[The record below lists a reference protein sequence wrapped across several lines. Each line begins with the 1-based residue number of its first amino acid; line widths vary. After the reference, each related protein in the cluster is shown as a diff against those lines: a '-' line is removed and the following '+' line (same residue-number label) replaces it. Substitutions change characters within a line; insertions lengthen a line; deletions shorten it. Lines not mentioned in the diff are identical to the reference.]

1 MTVTIKSLKDGQ
13 LPDAKATLYTVPAA
27 TQTVINRIRLVNTN
41 STAETIN
48 LYFKASGGTSRR
60 IIPEDYSLAAK
71 ALFVMDDVL
80 TMEVADVVEGDTTTA
95 SQVDY
100 VISGAENS

>member
-1 MTVTIKSLKDGQ
+1 M
-13 LPDAKATLYTVPAA
+13 
-27 TQTVINRIRLVNTN
+27 NTN
-41 STAETIN
+41 STAETVN

-60 IIPEDYSLAAK
+60 IIPKDYSLVASAE
-71 ALFVMDDVL
+71 LIMDDVL
-80 TMEVADVVEGDTTTA
+80 TMEAADEVEGDTTTA

>member
-13 LPDAKATLYTVPAA
+13 LPSSKTTLYTVPAA

-80 TMEVADVVEGDTTTA
+80 TMEVSDVVEGDTTTV
-95 SQVDY
+95 SKVDY

>member
-1 MTVTIKSLKDGQ
+1 M
-13 LPDAKATLYTVPAA
+13 
-27 TQTVINRIRLVNTN
+27 NTN
-41 STAETIN
+41 STAETVN

-71 ALFVMDDVL
+71 ALLVMDDVL
-80 TMEVADVVEGDTTTA
+80 TLEVADVIEGDRTTA
-95 SQVDY
+95 LKCDY

>member
-13 LPDAKATLYTVPAA
+13 LPSSKTTLYTAPAA

-41 STAETIN
+41 STAETVN

-80 TMEVADVVEGDTTTA
+80 TMEVSDVIEGSTTTIDK
-95 SQVDY
+95 VDY

>member
-13 LPDAKATLYTVPAA
+13 LPDAKATLYTVPAS
-27 TQTVINRIRLVNTN
+27 TQTVVNRIRLVNTN
-41 STAETIN
+41 STAETVN

-60 IIPEDYSLAAK
+60 IIPKDYSLAAS
-71 ALFVMDDVL
+71 AELIMDDVL
-80 TMEVADVVEGDTTTA
+80 TMEAADVVEGDTTTA